1 MRNIKSRSGTVML
14 AVALSLLC
22 FVLISTHMTSGL
34 YAKYMSTGSGSD
46 SARVI
51 KFGELAITETGDF
64 TTNSSGNR
72 EFVFAPGT
80 TFTKDIKISF
90 GGSEAATLIFVS
102 VHAPD
107 WKVNE
112 DYNYTDL
119 NKQLTWSVD
128 SSKWTHLKSDSGTH
142 VYYMVLEPNEKI
154 NNVPF
159 VANEGEIAVNENGTV
174 NMYLNYPATLFTVK
188 TYAVQANGFESIADA
203 WDSVSN

>member
-1 MRNIKSRSGTVML
+1 MHKKNKSGTIML
-14 AVALSLLC
+14 VIALILLL
-22 FVLISTHMTSGL
+22 FVLVSLHMTSGL

-64 TTNSSGNR
+64 TVSEGKHH
-72 EFVFAPGT
+72 FVFAPGT

-107 WKVNE
+107 WEVNE
-112 DYNYTDL
+112 KYNYTDS
-119 NKQLTWSVD
+119 NGQLTWSVD

-174 NMYLNYPATLFTVK
+174 NMYLSYPVTMFTVK

>member
-1 MRNIKSRSGTVML
+1 MHKKNKSGTIMLVIALILLLLVM
-14 AVALSLLC
+14 VSL
-22 FVLISTHMTSGL
+22 HMTSGL
-34 YAKYMSTGSGSD
+34 YARYISTGSGSD

-102 VHAPD
+102 VHAPGWD
-107 WKVNE
+107 VNE
-112 DYNYTDL
+112 KYNYTDS
-119 NKQLTWSVD
+119 NGQLTWSVD
-128 SSKWTHLKSDSGTH
+128 SSKWTHLESDSGTH

-159 VANEGEIAVNENGTV
+159 VANEGEIAVSENGTV
-174 NMYLNYPATLFTVK
+174 NMYLNYPVTMFTVK
-188 TYAVQANGFESIADA
+188 TYAVQANGFESVEDA

>member
-1 MRNIKSRSGTVML
+1 MHKKNKSGTIMLVIALILLLLVM
-14 AVALSLLC
+14 VSL
-22 FVLISTHMTSGL
+22 HMTSGL
-34 YAKYMSTGSGSD
+34 YARYISTGSGSD

-107 WKVNE
+107 WKVSG

-119 NKQLTWSVD
+119 NEQLTWSVD
-128 SSKWTHLKSDSGTH
+128 SSKWTRLKSVGESY

-154 NNVPF
+154 NNMPF
-159 VANEGEIAVNENGTV
+159 VANEGKITVSENGTV
-174 NMYLNYPATLFTVK
+174 DMYLNYPTTMFTVK
-188 TYAVQANGFESIADA
+188 TYAVQANGFESVEDA